1 MTIQSRIETLEQ
13 KHEQLEEEL
22 AALTQAPSVSD
33 LHLSDV
39 KRRKLELK
47 DEIARLKSAATEQA

>member
-13 KHEQLEEEL
+13 KHGLLEDEL
-22 AALTQAPSVSD
+22 STLTQAPSVSD

-47 DEIARLKSAATEQA
+47 DEITRLKSSVEEHA

>member
-1 MTIQSRIETLEQ
+1 MTIQSRIETLQHKHGELEQ
-13 KHEQLEEEL
+13 EL
-22 AALTQAPSVSD
+22 NLLAQAPSVSD

-47 DEIARLKSAATEQA
+47 DEINRLRSTISESV

>member
-1 MTIQSRIETLEQ
+1 MTIQSRIETLQ
-13 KHEQLEEEL
+13 NKHEELEQEL
-22 AALTQAPSVSD
+22 NSLTQAPSVSD

-47 DEIARLKSAATEQA
+47 DEINRLRSTIPESV